1 MVNSVIFD
9 IGMVLVNFCWQV
21 MFKELGLEGETLE
34 AVADATVRSPLWQDF
49 DRGTWPTQE
58 LIRRFVANAPE
69 YKAEIELVFQNMD
82 KIVTLYDYSMD
93 WIRQLKADGYRVYV
107 LSNIPELVHLD
118 NLDDK
123 LRFLKEVDGAVLS
136 YQEQLLKPDHRIY
149 EVLCERYGIVP
160 EQAVFFDDRLEIV
173 EAARACG
180 LNAIQFHDS
189 VQGTNE
195 LKQYI

>member
-1 MVNSVIFD
+1 MINTVIFD
-9 IGMVLVNFCWQV
+9 IGMVLVNFCWQD

-160 EQAVFFDDRLEIV
+160 EQAVFFDDRLENV

-180 LNAIQFHDS
+180 LNAIQFHDY

>member
-1 MVNSVIFD
+1 MINTIIFD
-9 IGMVLVNFCWQV
+9 IGMVLVDFCWQD
-21 MFKELGLEGETLE
+21 MLKNLGFEGETFE
-34 AVADATVRSPLWQDF
+34 KVADSTMRNPLWQDF
-49 DRGTWPTQE
+49 DRGTWSTEE

-69 YKAEIELVFQNMD
+69 YKTEIETVFQNMD

-93 WIRQLKADGYRVYV
+93 WIRQLKSDGYKVYI

-136 YQEQLLKPDHRIY
+136 YQERLLKPERRIY

-160 EQAVFFDDRLEIV
+160 EQAVFFDDKQENV
-173 EAARACG
+173 DAAREFG
-180 LNAIQFHDS
+180 LNAICFKGYE
-189 VQGTNE
+189 QGIEE
-195 LKQYI
+195 LNKLL

>member
-1 MVNSVIFD
+1 MINTIIFD
-9 IGMVLVNFCWQV
+9 IGMVLVDFCWQD
-21 MFKELGLEGETLE
+21 MLKNLGFEGETFE
-34 AVADATVRSPLWQDF
+34 KIADATMRNPLWQDF
-49 DRGTWPTQE
+49 DRGTWSTKE

-69 YKAEIELVFQNMD
+69 YKTEIETVFQNMD

-93 WIRQLKADGYRVYV
+93 WIRQLKSDGYKVYI

-136 YQEQLLKPDHRIY
+136 YQERLLKPERRIY

-160 EQAVFFDDRLEIV
+160 EQAVFFDDKQENV
-173 EAARACG
+173 DAAREFG
-180 LNAIQFHDS
+180 LNAICFKGYE
-189 VQGTNE
+189 QGIEE
-195 LKQYI
+195 LNKLL

>member
-1 MVNSVIFD
+1 MINTIIFD
-9 IGMVLVNFCWQV
+9 IGMVLVDFCWQD
-21 MFKELGLEGETLE
+21 MLKNLGFEGETFE
-34 AVADATVRSPLWQDF
+34 KIADATMRNPLWQDF
-49 DRGTWPTQE
+49 DRGTWSTKE

-69 YKAEIELVFQNMD
+69 YKTEIETVFQNMD

-93 WIRQLKADGYRVYV
+93 WIRQLKSDGYKVYI

-136 YQEQLLKPDHRIY
+136 YQEQLLKPERRIY

-160 EQAVFFDDRLEIV
+160 EQAVFFDDKLENV
-173 EAARACG
+173 EAAREFG
-180 LNAIQFHDS
+180 LNAICFKGYE
-189 VQGTNE
+189 QGIDE
-195 LKQYI
+195 LNKLL

>member
-9 IGMVLVNFCWQV
+9 IGMVLVNFCWQD

-160 EQAVFFDDRLEIV
+160 EQAVFFDDRLENV

-180 LNAIQFHDS
+180 LNAIQFHDY

>member
-9 IGMVLVNFCWQV
+9 IGMVLVNFCWQD

-118 NLDDK
+118 ILDDK

-160 EQAVFFDDRLEIV
+160 EQAVFFDDRLENV

-180 LNAIQFHDS
+180 LNAIQFHDY

>member
-1 MVNSVIFD
+1 MINTIIFD
-9 IGMVLVNFCWQV
+9 IGMVLVDFCWQD
-21 MFKELGLEGETLE
+21 MLKNLGFEGETFE
-34 AVADATVRSPLWQDF
+34 KVADATMRNPLWQDF
-49 DRGTWPTQE
+49 DRGTWSTEE

-69 YKAEIELVFQNMD
+69 YKTEIETVFQNMD

-93 WIRQLKADGYRVYV
+93 WIRQLKSDGYKVYI

-136 YQEQLLKPDHRIY
+136 YQEQLLKPERRIY

-160 EQAVFFDDRLEIV
+160 EQAVFFDDKQENV
-173 EAARACG
+173 EAAREFG
-180 LNAIQFHDS
+180 LNAICFKGYE
-189 VQGTNE
+189 QGIEE
-195 LKQYI
+195 LDKLL

>member
-1 MVNSVIFD
+1 MINTIIFD
-9 IGMVLVNFCWQV
+9 IGMVLVDFCWQD
-21 MFKELGLEGETLE
+21 MLKNLGLEGESFE
-34 AVADATVRSPLWQDF
+34 KVADATMRNPLWQDF
-49 DRGTWPTQE
+49 DRGTWSTEE

-69 YKAEIELVFQNMD
+69 YKTEIETVFQNMD

-93 WIRQLKADGYRVYV
+93 WIRQLKSDGYKVYI

-136 YQEQLLKPDHRIY
+136 YQEQLLKPERRIY

-160 EQAVFFDDRLEIV
+160 EQAVFFDDKLENV
-173 EAARACG
+173 EAAREFG
-180 LNAIQFHDS
+180 LNAICFKGYE
-189 VQGTNE
+189 QGLEE
-195 LKQYI
+195 LNKLL

>member
-1 MVNSVIFD
+1 MINTIIFD
-9 IGMVLVNFCWQV
+9 IGMVLVDFCWQD
-21 MFKELGLEGETLE
+21 MLKSLGFEGEIYE
-34 AVADATVRSPLWQDF
+34 KVADATMRNPLWQDF
-49 DRGTWPTQE
+49 DRGTWSTEE

-69 YKAEIELVFQNMD
+69 YKTEIETVFQNMD

-93 WIRQLKADGYRVYV
+93 WIRQLKSDGYKVYI

-136 YQEQLLKPDHRIY
+136 YQEQLLKPERRIY

-160 EQAVFFDDRLEIV
+160 EQAVFFDDKLENV
-173 EAARACG
+173 EAAREFG
-180 LNAIQFHDS
+180 LNAICFKGYE
-189 VQGTNE
+189 QGLEE
-195 LKQYI
+195 LNKLL

>member
-1 MVNSVIFD
+1 MINTIIFD
-9 IGMVLVNFCWQV
+9 IGMVLVDFCWQD
-21 MFKELGLEGETLE
+21 MLKNLGFEGETFE
-34 AVADATVRSPLWQDF
+34 KVADATMRNPLWQDF
-49 DRGTWPTQE
+49 DRGTWSTEE

-69 YKAEIELVFQNMD
+69 YKTEIETVFQNMD

-93 WIRQLKADGYRVYV
+93 WIRQLKSDGYKVYI

-136 YQEQLLKPDHRIY
+136 YQERLLKPERRIY

-160 EQAVFFDDRLEIV
+160 EQAVFFDDKQENV
-173 EAARACG
+173 DAAREFG
-180 LNAIQFHDS
+180 LNAICFKGYE
-189 VQGTNE
+189 QGIEE
-195 LKQYI
+195 LNKLL